1 MLGLMTDTGLEVM
14 MNKKSPTKKD
24 YEKII
29 SIQESII
36 KLKENEFK
44 IIERVFDRVQDGS
57 DNWQQWAFW
66 YRAWSEYL
74 ESTIQKYLKTK
85 KRKTFDNY
93 KKVLSNPKVMDKAFP
108 PLKPNCFDMNG
119 GANDK

>member
-1 MLGLMTDTGLEVM
+1 M

-44 IIERVFDRVQDGS
+44 IFERVFDRVLDTS
-57 DNWQQWAFW
+57 HNYHQWSFW

-85 KRKTFDNY
+85 KRKVFDNY
-93 KKVLSNPKVMDKAFP
+93 KKVLSNPQVMDKAFP
-108 PLKPNCFDMNG
+108 PLKSNCFDMNG

>member
-1 MLGLMTDTGLEVM
+1 
-14 MNKKSPTKKD
+14 MNKKSLTKKD

-44 IIERVFDRVQDGS
+44 IFERVFDRVLDTS
-57 DNWQQWAFW
+57 HNYHQWSFW
-66 YRAWSEYL
+66 YRAWSDYL

-85 KRKTFDNY
+85 KQKVFDNY
-93 KKVLSNPKVMDKAFP
+93 KKVLSNPQVMDKAFP
-108 PLKPNCFDMNG
+108 PLKSNCFDMNG
-119 GANDK
+119 GANDN